1 MFKAGY
7 ARVDITPFL
16 GLPIDGYYKD
26 RFVEGVL
33 DPLEACCLALECD
46 KTKALIISIDNCGS
60 NITSICDEWR
70 KNIEKLTGVEYD
82 GIYISATHSHTCA
95 ALGDDF
101 QGDNTKTY
109 RAWVGAKLEEVS
121 VLAIEDLKEAKMGW
135 GIGTAPNIS
144 FIRRFR
150 MKDGSVATNPGVNN
164 PDIVAPIGDIDD
176 RVNVIRFDREGAD
189 TIVFV
194 NFADHPDVVG
204 GSKVSA
210 DWPGMAR
217 RQVELS
223 LPGTK
228 CILLNGAQGD
238 INHVNVHPKGG
249 DNNGM
254 FNDFDDVMRG
264 YPHAIYMGRVVAGG
278 VMQAYDKV
286 KYCDVDK
293 IVAASRTANVPSNM
307 PSKDELAT
315 AYKYEELHRA
325 GKDDEIPFKGMML
338 TTVVAEAERMIR
350 LENGP
355 EFFPLTLSG
364 IKLGPV
370 AFIGIPGE
378 PFNGVGLGIKE
389 AEGFEL
395 IITTCITNGCE
406 GYFPMQDSYEE
417 GGYEAR
423 SSIFKA
429 GVAELLI
436 KEGKAL
442 AAELDK

>member
-1 MFKAGY
+1 MLKAGY
-7 ARVDITPFL
+7 ARLDTTPPL
-16 GLPIDGYYKD
+16 GLPIDGYYKE

-33 DPLEACCLALECD
+33 DPLEVCCLALDCNGE
-46 KTKALIISIDNCGS
+46 KALIIAMDICEIDTLQC
-60 NITSICDEWR
+60 EAWR
-70 KNIEKLTGVEYD
+70 KRIEAKTGVPYN
-82 GIYISATHSHTCA
+82 GIYIGATHSHTCA
-95 ALGDDF
+95 AVRLNVEGERTEAYRVWIGD
-101 QGDNTKTY
+101 
-109 RAWVGAKLEEVS
+109 RLEEVA
-121 VLAIEDLKEAKMGW
+121 VLAVEDLKEAKMGW

-150 MKDGSVATNPGVNN
+150 MKDGSVATNPGANN
-164 PDIVAPIGDIDD
+164 PDIVAPIGEVDD
-176 RVNVIRFDREGAD
+176 RVNVVRFDRENAD

-228 CILLNGAQGD
+228 CLVLNGAQGD
-238 INHVNVHPKGG
+238 INHVNVHPKDG
-249 DNNGM
+249 DHNGM

-264 YPHAIYMGRVVAGG
+264 YAHAIYMGRVVAGG

-293 IVAASRTANVPSNM
+293 IVSLTRTVQIPSNM
-307 PSKDELAT
+307 PTKEELVT
-315 AYKYEELHRA
+315 AYKYDELHKA

-338 TTVVAEAERMIR
+338 TTVVAEAERMIN

-355 EFFPLTLSG
+355 ESFPFTLTG
-364 IKLGPV
+364 IRLGPV
-370 AFIGIPGE
+370 AFVGIPGE

-389 AEGFEL
+389 AEGYDL
-395 IITTCITNGCE
+395 IITTCITNGYE
-406 GYFPMQDSYEE
+406 GYFPMKDSYDE

-423 SSIFKA
+423 SSIFA
-429 GVAELLI
+429 SGCAEI
-436 KEGKAL
+436 IVEEGKNL
-442 AAELDK
+442 LSQIK